1 MHKVRYNSIEMIGL
15 SGVGKTTLFH
25 NTDST
30 IFKDLFEHS
39 SVHPIKPSKI
49 SFFFETLV
57 LIVKVVIGVV
67 FSISL
72 SSFLSRNHI
81 NLYMKL
87 GYRIASI
94 KMRNLSGLVY
104 LRDSGVL
111 MPLLSSVIDDRLRI
125 DNTLLFEILSNA
137 PLPKHVYCMIDSP
150 NNIYN
155 RFISREKKLG
165 NDIKNYSLSDFQNA
179 NTFLFELIKILR
191 KKSVNVTVINNK
203 GCTL

>member
-1 MHKVRYNSIEMIGL
+1 MNL
-15 SGVGKTTLFH
+15 T
-25 NTDST
+25 
-30 IFKDLFEHS
+30 
-39 SVHPIKPSKI
+39 
-49 SFFFETLV
+49 
-57 LIVKVVIGVV
+57 
-67 FSISL
+67 
-72 SSFLSRNHI
+72 

-191 KKSVNVTVINNK
+191 KNI
-203 GCTL
+203 